1 MSIKKIK
8 NYFDPREN
16 LILSQRDED
25 EEELSFEA
33 ARNLGAQRMRAEKS
47 ASTNTVAPTSYSTL
61 SQPTGRNADMGLMT
75 ELQKDNLSFDAARQL
90 GMRNHALDYQREIRE
105 RALKMREELKNQ
117 KSPYEELSKEDKGS
131 LARLYSLQNQLKT
144 FSTYN
149 QTNPQGGNPIMQ
161 AQNPYNTDIQQEY
174 NNLYSDLN
182 KKGYDVTELMRYY
195 ERIKNEEA
203 AEDIQKKLTE
213 KTADHPALMSAA
225 SVGLNLLTAQNSF
238 PKAMKDAIYDA
249 AYGTN
254 LGVDTNAPEFFGT
267 YSTNA
272 VREKASGDIVEKTR
286 EKYGDGAAWAANLLY
301 GTGMSMADSLTANA
315 LGGFTPIGGVIQGI
329 NAANSTLIDANER
342 GVSAGKT
349 LLTAAAAGVFEGF
362 FEDVSLSKLKAMQPE
377 MNSTLKA
384 VGKNILKQMGVEGSE
399 ESATEIANIIF
410 DSALNGDKSSMAL
423 KRAAYVKQ
431 GMSPAEATGQVIW
444 DAVRQVAE
452 AGIGGALS
460 GVGFGAGG
468 ALTNYAAYNG
478 QVKQIGSEALQSGQY
493 DARLRNALQFD
504 PSSDIGQAAIKM
516 VNKDKVRSKDAGR
529 FTVQYDKAAS
539 DAIQNASNEQEVQEA
554 YHKFSSEEDT
564 SGTIALAKMADERIR
579 ALALQKVDAERAE
592 REAARE
598 QETPMP
604 AQEVMAETPEMAAQE
619 TPVPMQERAA
629 GGETKADMQN
639 TTGISSNGYI
649 KRDKALSP
657 VENVESN
664 RRADSVPAEET
675 NPRYSTLP
683 TAKVQGSDTPVKVL
697 GIESTEGGV
706 SVKLADGKTAK
717 LDDLQFDN
725 NEERA
730 LYSMAKQFSTDKAKS
745 FVSNYNGSIGLENYT
760 KAFNVLYDAGYKGS
774 VSLEKAMEKFVDF
787 PQETQSMLSFLY
799 FAGQNRAAAAKA
811 KQERQPVARGNGQ
824 FINKTG
830 EKLDEA
836 MAVLYEGIAAKT
848 GMTVELQ
855 KRIQKNANGAFE
867 NALSRIIIS
876 EDADNQIATLIHET
890 AEYVREYN
898 SKGMLDLQETM
909 LSWFSKTCG
918 FDSLA
923 DLVESYRGLYATN
936 LGEESASEAMGE
948 MFNDACAALFS
959 DEESVKDLLNWLKT
973 DSEKTVQQ
981 QKSFLQTIVDL
992 FDHLIEKITD
1002 YFKNHSLTN
1011 AAQVFADGMDIDQMK
1026 ALRQMFFEAANQA
1039 REQARENYDAATQKT
1054 ADGFAEVESTGQE
1067 KASVKMENGE
1077 EVGAE
1082 QIGKREAKHS
1092 LNPNFE
1098 QQYDQWDKKN
1108 HRLHFTVGTTSEALK
1123 SIGVKDTRIEW
1134 DSSKIIKI
1142 KEKHPEM
1149 TDRVIKQVPNIL
1161 EHPVLIMQ
1169 SLQKDSRLTMFGNV
1183 YGENGKP
1190 VLAVIELYPTS
1201 GRGFKMDS
1209 MKLASAY
1216 GKDNAQSL
1224 IDRSDILYV
1233 DPDKNRANRWLLQNR
1248 LQLPLS
1254 VTNYGSIGRIAYADE
1269 VVNSAASTDSSIR
1282 NGRQNDTAKG
1292 DIKYMFAGEKAKT
1305 ANLASL
1311 ERAKQEKESELQP
1324 SEMIRRSTGWHQGPD
1339 GKWRFE
1345 IDDSKARF
1353 GDESSHRLGEF
1364 LLHDDLYEAY
1374 PELREIRVEAMEPD
1388 TSLKERGKYIADEN
1402 KIQYNPNLSPKERI
1416 KVMLHEIQHIIQ
1428 RTEEFG
1434 KGGRKEAAGRY
1445 LFNRA
1450 YDYAKTLPSYQ
1461 NMQTP
1466 EQREQFVI
1474 DLATA
1479 QSGAKSFHEA
1489 AEKAY
1494 RNLFGEIEARNT
1506 ANRQSLDQRGRKL
1519 SSPANPKGS
1528 ISITDWGTE
1537 NERFERNIA
1546 EIEGSIDYVQKTP
1559 YNQDQG
1565 GDLHDEA
1572 GDVRSPEEFRGYE
1585 PAIQRGSRTTV
1596 DSQRMAGI
1604 REGVLRTE
1612 ERATGEPKSRR
1623 GGIRG
1628 EEQWNETSSR
1638 GDEGLGRLGVD
1649 QPRLQLKIPEEG
1661 TPEYAEMLS
1670 KWGAMKPGFK
1680 PFREIKVP
1688 KKTSKN
1694 KKVRTFV
1701 RTVMES
1707 NAITDEMAEDLKGEI
1722 VKEAMSYT
1730 VISDKQAQD
1739 AAKDILKK
1747 NGIEGGWKHWNSI
1760 VDGDKMPDKKDIAL
1774 GEYLLRTAAENG
1786 DKAEVMRLIAEISEI
1801 GTRMGQSVQALS
1813 MLKKMGGAGQ
1823 LVYVQRT
1830 VDTLNKDLIKRFKG
1844 KAFAKV
1850 TLNEKLAENLVVAQ
1864 TQEEIDVAQ
1873 MELYRDIAD
1882 QLPPTWIDKWN
1893 AWRYLSMLGNVKT
1906 HIRNILGNAV
1916 FAPVVRLKD
1925 AVGAGIEW
1933 SLSKTK
1939 KYADIE
1945 RTKKAWIPKQEY
1957 REFAKQDYPNV
1968 RKELHRGGKQNPMR
1982 EIYEQRVIF
1991 NGSFAGKVGEKV
2003 AGSKGRKA
2011 GEKVAGWVEKARKF
2025 NDNAMEWEDDLFLR
2039 QHYQSHLAQYL
2050 QANKIDLSKITEKQ
2064 LERARNYAILEAKKA
2079 TFRDESA
2086 IARKIQH
2093 FSNSNIAANILVES
2107 QLPFKKTPINILKRG
2122 VEYSPLGLMETVA
2135 KRFKG
2140 LREDGS
2146 VREEDAGKMTASEF
2160 VDGLASGLTGTGIML
2175 MGTLLSA
2182 MGWVFG
2188 GSGDDKEDKL
2198 AKLQGEQE
2206 YALRIGGFTYTIDWT
2221 APAAL
2226 PFFVGV
2232 ELMEALKEDY
2242 DDMPLRAIFD
2252 ALGNIAEPLL
2262 NISFLDGLNNTLNS
2276 VSFADGA
2283 DKVGA
2288 LISSVLTNYF
2298 MQAIPALSG
2307 QTARSVDPT
2316 RRRTYIDKNSQ
2327 LPEFIQIPYQ
2337 KLLNKIPFLSYLN
2350 QPYIDEWGREDKTQN
2365 IVVRAFENFLSPGW
2379 FSEVKTSDMEQELK
2393 RLYEATGESGVL
2405 PGYAAK
2411 HITVDGEKINLTG
2424 DEYTIF
2430 ATVRG
2435 QTAYSTIGEIIASE
2449 EYGDMSDAQ
2458 KVKAIKD
2465 AFEFAGSAA
2474 KAAVSEYE
2482 LEGWKQDANEESQE
2496 EGVSIGEAIAH
2507 RAATN
2512 GAAPEIA
2519 SILQDDGAEAAQEKI
2534 DRMMKAC
2541 DSRDEMRDQK
2551 GNVKSAIT
2559 RAYKKKYIKYH
2570 DAGDVEGMRKIRQEL
2585 MQLRTPVGKLY
2596 TMKDFRNWIEK

>member
-1 MSIKKIK
+1 MSIKKAK
-8 NYFDPREN
+8 NYFDPHES
-16 LILSQRDED
+16 LILNREDKNENED
-25 EEELSFEA
+25 ELTFEE
-33 ARNLGAQRMRAEKS
+33 ARSLGAQRVKAERSGGKAATSSS
-47 ASTNTVAPTSYSTL
+47 ASRPAV
-61 SQPTGRNADMGLMT
+61 QTGTQATGMGLMT
-75 ELQKDNLSFDAARQL
+75 ELQKNNLSFDDARQL
-90 GMRNHALDYQREIRE
+90 GMRNHALDYQRNIRE

-144 FSTYN
+144 FATYN

-161 AQNPYNTDIQQEY
+161 AQNPYNMDIQQEY

-195 ERIKNEEA
+195 ERIKNGEA
-203 AEDIQKKLTE
+203 AEDIQKKLTK
-213 KTADHPALMSAA
+213 KTADHPTLMSAA
-225 SVGLNLLTAQNSF
+225 SVGLNLLTSQNSF

-254 LGVDTNAPEFFGT
+254 LGIDTNAPEFFGT
-267 YSTNA
+267 YATNA

-342 GVSAGKT
+342 GVSVGKT

-431 GMSPAEATGQVIW
+431 GMSPAAATGQVIW

-468 ALTNYAAYNG
+468 ALTNYASYNG
-478 QVKQIGSEALQSGQY
+478 QVKQIGSEALQTGRY
-493 DARLRNALQFD
+493 NARLRNALQFD

-539 DAIQNASNEQEVQEA
+539 DAMQAASNEQEVQEA
-554 YHKFSSEEDT
+554 YHKFASKEDP
-564 SGTIALAKMADERIR
+564 SGTITLAKMADERIR
-579 ALALQKVDAERAE
+579 ALAMQKVDTERAE
-592 REAARE
+592 REAAST
-598 QETPMP
+598 QNETPD
-604 AQEVMAETPEMAAQE
+604 EAAQE
-619 TPVPMQERAA
+619 IPAPVQERAA
-629 GGETKADMQN
+629 AEAEMGIEAQKAQS
-639 TTGISSNGYI
+639 TAAKGYI

-664 RRADSVPAEET
+664 QRADSASTEET

-706 SVKLADGKTAK
+706 SVKLSDGKTTK

-730 LYSMAKQFSTDKAKS
+730 LYGMAKQFPTDKAKS
-745 FVSNYNGSIGLENYT
+745 FVNNYDGSIGLENYT

-774 VSLEKAMEKFVDF
+774 VSLEKAMEKFADF

-799 FAGQNRAAAAKA
+799 LAGQNRAAAAKA

-909 LSWFSKTCG
+909 LNWYVKTSG
-918 FDSLA
+918 YENLDEM
-923 DLVESYRGLYATN
+923 VEHYHNIYAKE
-936 LGEESASEAMGE
+936 LGEKSAVDAMGE
-948 MFNDACAALFS
+948 MFNDACTALFT
-959 DEESVKDLLNWLKT
+959 DEDGARDLLNWLKE
-973 DSEKTVQQ
+973 DSGKTVQQ

-992 FDHLIEKITD
+992 FDRLIERITA
-1002 YFKNHSLTN
+1002 YFKDQGLPISADVL
-1011 AAQVFADGMDIDQMK
+1011 AQGMDIDQMK

-1039 REQARENYDAATQKT
+1039 RENYDAATQKT
-1054 ADGFAEVESTGQE
+1054 ADDFAEVESAGQE
-1067 KASVKMENGE
+1067 KATVKMENGE

-1082 QIGKREAKHS
+1082 QIDRSNAKYS
-1092 LNPNFE
+1092 LNPDFE
-1098 QQYDQWDKKN
+1098 RQYDQWDKKN

-1123 SIGVKDTRIEW
+1123 SIGVKDSNIEW

-1142 KEKHPEM
+1142 KKKHPEM

-1169 SLQKDSRLTMFGNV
+1169 SLQKNSRLTMFGDV
-1183 YGENGKP
+1183 SGENGKP
-1190 VLAVIELYPTS
+1190 ALAVIELYPTS

-1209 MKLASAY
+1209 MKLASSY

-1269 VVNSAASTDSSIR
+1269 DVNSAASTDSSIR
-1282 NGRQNDTAKG
+1282 NGGQNDTSEG

-1305 ANLASL
+1305 ANLALL

-1353 GDESSHRLGEF
+1353 GDESSHRLGAF

-1374 PELREIRVEAMEPD
+1374 PELREIKVEAMEPD
-1388 TSLKERGKYIADEN
+1388 TPLNERGRYLATKN
-1402 KIQYNPNLSPKERI
+1402 VIQYNPNLSQKERM

-1428 RTEEFG
+1428 RAEAFG
-1434 KGGRKEAAGRY
+1434 RGGSRDTAEIY

-1461 NMQTP
+1461 AMQTP
-1466 EQREQFVI
+1466 EQRKQFVI
-1474 DLATA
+1474 DVIIT
-1479 QSGAKSFHEA
+1479 QSGVKSIKEA
-1489 AEKAY
+1489 AEKVY
-1494 RNLFGEIEARNT
+1494 QNLFGEIEARST
-1506 ANRQSLDQRGRKL
+1506 ANRQLLDQRGRKL
-1519 SSPANPKGS
+1519 SSPASPRGS
-1528 ISITDWGTE
+1528 LVVTDWVE
-1537 NERFERNIA
+1537 EMERYRKNEA
-1546 EIEGSIDYVQKTP
+1546 EMKGNVVPVDQIP
-1559 YNQDQG
+1559 YNQDEG
-1565 GDLHDEA
+1565 GGFYDEKTGVRNNVERTVGSGRRGLDTSSSSRNAKLDSYKQIIRSERGIGTESGSREGGIHDGQRSVSSGIEFLDQ
-1572 GDVRSPEEFRGYE
+1572 DVRYE
-1585 PAIQRGSRTTV
+1585 INQR
-1596 DSQRMAGI
+1596 SQDA
-1604 REGVLRTE
+1604 
-1612 ERATGEPKSRR
+1612 
-1623 GGIRG
+1623 
-1628 EEQWNETSSR
+1628 
-1638 GDEGLGRLGVD
+1638 
-1649 QPRLQLKIPEEG
+1649 RLQLKDPLKG
-1661 TPEYAEMLS
+1661 TPAYAELLS
-1670 KWGAMKPGFK
+1670 RWGVMKPGYK
-1680 PFREIKVP
+1680 PFRHFDFPNQVSETEKA
-1688 KKTSKN
+1688 
-1694 KKVRTFV
+1694 RLFV
-1701 RTVMES
+1701 RNVGES
-1707 NAITDEMAEDLKGEI
+1707 NAITDEMAEDLKDEI
-1722 VKEAMSYT
+1722 VKGALSYT

-1747 NGIEGGWKHWNSI
+1747 NGIEGGWKHWNSV

-1823 LVYVQRT
+1823 LVYVKRT

-1850 TLNEKLAENLVVAQ
+1850 TLNEKLAENLVTAQ
-1864 TQEEIDVAQ
+1864 TQEEIDAAQ

-1893 AWRYLSMLGNVKT
+1893 AWRCLSMLGNVKT

-1925 AVGAGIEW
+1925 AVGAGIEAM
-1933 SLSKTK
+1933 TVH
-1939 KYADIE
+1939 DGE
-1945 RTKKAWIPKQEY
+1945 RTKAFILKQEY
-1957 REFAKQDYPNV
+1957 REFAKQDFP
-1968 RKELHRGGKQNPMR
+1968 KMQDIIKSGGKMNPADVIRDQRTIFKNKTLEQFRKKNFEFM
-1982 EIYEQRVIF
+1982 ELEDGWFLKSHYE
-1991 NGSFAGKVGEKV
+1991 
-2003 AGSKGRKA
+2003 
-2011 GEKVAGWVEKARKF
+2011 
-2025 NDNAMEWEDDLFLR
+2025 
-2039 QHYQSHLAQYL
+2039 SHLAQYL
-2050 QANKIDLSKITEKQ
+2050 QANKIDLSKISEEQ
-2064 LERARNYAILEAKKA
+2064 LSKARIYAVEQAQKA
-2079 TFRDESA
+2079 TFRDASPVASA
-2086 IARKIQH
+2086 IQRA
-2093 FSNSNIAANILVES
+2093 SNTNKALNVVVEGV
-2107 QLPFKKTPINILKRG
+2107 LPFKKTPINVLKRG
-2122 VEYSPLGLMETVA
+2122 VEYSPAGLLYTLTRGSA
-2135 KRFKG
+2135 QLKRG
-2140 LREDGS
+2140 EI
-2146 VREEDAGKMTASEF
+2146 TASQYI
-2160 VDGLASGLTGTGIML
+2160 DGLAAGLTGTGLTALGAML
-2175 MGTLLSA
+2175 CSL
-2182 MGWVFG
+2182 GWVSG
-2188 GSGDDKEDKL
+2188 GFGDDKEDEFE
-2198 AKLQGEQE
+2198 KLQGRQE
-2206 YALRIGGFTYTIDWT
+2206 YALQIGGFTYTIDWM
-2221 APAAL
+2221 APSAI
-2226 PFFVGV
+2226 PFFIGV
-2232 ELMEALKEDY
+2232 ELMAALKGEYEDV
-2242 DDMPLRAIFD
+2242 PSRAIID
-2252 ALGNIAEPLL
+2252 ALANIAEPMFNL
-2262 NISFLDGLNNTLNS
+2262 SMLDGLNDTINA
-2276 VSFADGA
+2276 VSFSDNKLTAMMQE
-2283 DKVGA
+2283 
-2288 LISSVLTNYF
+2288 VLTSYF
-2298 MQAIPALSG
+2298 MQAIPAISG
-2307 QTARSVDPT
+2307 QTARTVDPT
-2316 RRRTYIDKNSQ
+2316 RRRTYIDKNSWI
-2327 LPEFIQIPYQ
+2327 PESMQRAGQ
-2337 KLLNKIPFLSYLN
+2337 KLFNKIPGLSFLN

-2365 IVVRAFENFLSPGW
+2365 IAVRAFENFLSPGW

-2424 DEYTIF
+2424 DEYTLF

-2458 KVKAIKD
+2458 KVKAVKD
-2465 AFEFAGSAA
+2465 AFEFAGAAA

-2482 LEGWKQDANEESQE
+2482 LEGWQQDANEESQE

-2541 DSRDEMRDQK
+2541 TSRDEMKDQK

-2559 RAYKKKYIKYH
+2559 RAYKKQYIKCH